1 MLPLREPGN
10 RAIHRL
16 RLSLTA
22 YDTVNLIYFGCGLAH
37 RAQDPA

>member
-1 MLPLREPGN
+1 
-10 RAIHRL
+10 
-16 RLSLTA
+16 LTA